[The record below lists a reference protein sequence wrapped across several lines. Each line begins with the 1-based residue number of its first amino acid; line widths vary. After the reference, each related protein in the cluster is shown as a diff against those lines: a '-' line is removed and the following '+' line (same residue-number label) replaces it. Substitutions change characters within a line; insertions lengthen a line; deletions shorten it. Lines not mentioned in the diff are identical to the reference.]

1 MCNVL
6 TGQYPTMSDN
16 SDDSRYRGFVLSDP
30 IRGKAFLFVVA
41 LVVALVLLGFRVAP
55 LYIEHFRAVN
65 IPSHV
70 IPDSIPHQVMA
81 DSRDGVTI
89 NLAPP
94 AVPQEA
100 AEALDRAA
108 QAARSL
114 NYSGTLVYQHNG
126 RTETS
131 RVLHL
136 ADSRGEHEKLIN
148 LEGPAR
154 EVVRNNEQIRIY
166 YPDAKVIRL
175 DSRNSRNAFPSLMP
189 QQRNTLVQYYDSNA
203 AETELIG
210 GLETQAYIF
219 QPKDGLRYGHKF
231 WADIATGL
239 LVKAQLLNER
249 GFPLEQFQFSDIQ
262 IGAKIDREMVRPT
275 FTPPPPDWQIVPGEV
290 ATQDTGW
297 QVKDLPPGFTKLVEG
312 YRTLPG
318 KPKKVVHLVYSDG
331 LVAVSV
337 FVEDTPEAPQP
348 IGLSQKDGVN
358 VYSRQLSDHLV
369 TVMGETP
376 SATVRQIAYSVAHR

>member
-1 MCNVL
+1 MCAADVMARAARQARVRV
-6 TGQYPTMSDN
+6 GSC
-16 SDDSRYRGFVLSDP
+16 
-30 IRGKAFLFVVA
+30 VVA
-41 LVVALVLLGFRVAP
+41 AAALLLARSAF
-55 LYIEHFRAVN
+55 
-65 IPSHV
+65 S
-70 IPDSIPHQVMA
+70 
-81 DSRDGVTI
+81 
-89 NLAPP
+89 
-94 AVPQEA
+94 QEA
-100 AEALDRAA
+100 AEWLQRAA
-108 QAARSL
+108 QAARAL

-126 RTETS
+126 KTETS

-136 ADSRGEHEKLIN
+136 ADSSGEHEKLIN

-154 EVVRNNEQIRIY
+154 EVVRNNEQIRCY
-166 YPDAKVIRL
+166 YPDAKLIRL
-175 DSRNSRNAFPSLMP
+175 ESRASRNAFPALMP
-189 QQRNTLVQYYDSNA
+189 QQRSTLVQYYNFNK
-203 AETELIG
+203 AETERIA

-219 QPKDGLRYGHKF
+219 QPKDGLRYAHKL
-231 WADIATGL
+231 WADVATGL

-262 IGAKIDREMVRPT
+262 IGAKIDRDMVRPT
-275 FTPPPPDWQIVPGEV
+275 FTPPPPDWQIVPGD
-290 ATQDTGW
+290 TTSQDTGW

-312 YRTLPG
+312 YRTFRG

-337 FVEDTPEAPQP
+337 FVEDTPEVPQP
-348 IGLSQKDGVN
+348 IGLSQQGGVN